1 MNRIL
6 VIMLCFIFSA
16 SLVYAEDGIIFSGV
30 PVLKISEGGIERT
43 PERLKENDVL
53 EYKCTISKIGDNYY
67 WTTRENVLL
76 QPVRGGAYT
85 TFMAINGS
93 GYVRIIP
100 RDMKEIAS
108 IGGITE
114 KEFDYV
120 EHLLIG
126 LRSITYYGRA
136 INNKVE

>member
-1 MNRIL
+1 MSRIL
-6 VIMLCFIFSA
+6 IVMLCFIFSA
-16 SLVYAEDGIIFSGV
+16 SLVYAEEIIVFSGM
-30 PVLKISEGGIERT
+30 PIMKISEGGIERT
-43 PERLKENDVL
+43 PERVKEKDGL
-53 EYKCTISKIGDNYY
+53 RYKCTISKTGDNYY

-76 QPVRGGAYT
+76 QPVGSGAYT
-85 TFMAINGS
+85 TFLAINGS

-108 IGGITE
+108 FAGETE

-126 LRSITYYGRA
+126 LKSITYYGIA
-136 INNKVE
+136 ISNNVE